1 MYAMDQ
7 LADERTRSNLE
18 VAERLRFS
26 RRQLTLRRARR
37 MEHKAQRR
45 VIRAWRR
52 AAELHTRIESL
63 DC

>member
-26 RRQLTLRRARR
+26 RRQRTLRRARR
-37 MEHKAQRR
+37 MKRKAQRR

-63 DC
+63 DS

>member
-7 LADERTRSNLE
+7 LADERTRSTLE
-18 VAERLRFS
+18 MAERLRFS
-26 RRQLTLRRARR
+26 RRQRTLRRARR

-52 AAELHTRIESL
+52 DAELHTRIESL